1 MSQAMIVLGICA
13 ALIVAFVNLRDKP
26 IIQLIEGQFLDW
38 RFVLRG
44 PIAADANIE
53 LVLIEGS
60 QASSDEG
67 SAISPDD
74 LITGIKALAAQNAR
88 TIVVDPRLLKMTA
101 PNATGEETAA
111 GNELAQA
118 MTAAGN
124 VVVPYVFSMTPS
136 AGGRTALPVPVQR
149 TAYSVFRTRDT
160 TSVKRPPEAGGYIAP
175 AAGVLAAGLPGH
187 ITYTHQYAKSRQF
200 AYPVIGYG
208 GSYFPSLAIEAFRK
222 SVGMNTADI
231 EVNFGEGLSIGSLY
245 LPTDNRM
252 RLAVNY
258 HGPGGT
264 YKQTSFA
271 ELIGGTLPT
280 DTFNDKLVLVG
291 LAPSA
296 AGGAFVTPYDPAM
309 SEVEFLANVIDNIIR
324 MNPLIRSQ
332 QIIVLDILLLALIGL
347 YFALAAAAKKNWA
360 VWVLGALATAVVL
373 AGNMQAFLLFNLW
386 MGLTFPLLAM
396 VLCTVVLVMTKRL
409 SARRRVALEAALL
422 AEETQFDAPWTF
434 DRVAKTGNK
443 TEDKEY
449 SRDAESP
456 DEPAPED
463 ERVTEPEVDDKSV
476 AMPRFEIPEETPSLT
491 SEEETED
498 TEPQEPVLVSPA
510 APQSAKAPDRVTPEK
525 VKPAFKH
532 AISGPSPLPVPPP
545 RAEKAPEPEE
555 KIVEAP
561 PAPTQKSKKPA
572 SLIPVMESSTRREKA
587 PFAGSPQDLIGR
599 GRANGQ
605 FDVAV
610 LYINMGG
617 FRKMARSLSPMRAS
631 EFIHAVYQLIGKT
644 VAKHGGF
651 LEQFGEENVMALYGL
666 PEGSPKDAE
675 NCLRTARELS
685 AALSE
690 WGVKEGFSAEK
701 AVDFCICADYGPVR
715 IHAKGES
722 AEQEVSVSGY
732 TIGLASRLE
741 KAAASKGAGVIASAK
756 LMSKVGESEA
766 EGELKE
772 GFKEQ
777 PLQDI
782 PGSAEQVGL
791 WRAEHQTS

>member
-1 MSQAMIVLGICA
+1 MIALGICA

-26 IIQLIEGQFLDW
+26 FIQLIEGQLLDW

-44 PIAADANIE
+44 PIAADSNIE
-53 LVLIEGS
+53 LVLIDGG
-60 QASSDEG
+60 QTTSDDG
-67 SAISPDD
+67 SAISANT
-74 LITGIKALAAQNAR
+74 LITGIETLAAQNAR
-88 TIVVDPRLLKMTA
+88 TIVLDPRLLKMTA
-101 PNATGEETAA
+101 PNTAGAESTA
-111 GNELAQA
+111 GDELAQA
-118 MTAAGN
+118 MGQAGN
-124 VVVPYVFSMTPS
+124 ILVPYVFSMTPS
-136 AGGRTALPVPVQR
+136 AGGRTALPVAVQR
-149 TAYSVFRTRDT
+149 TAYSVFRTRDA

-175 AAGVLAAGLPGH
+175 SSGLLAAGLPGH
-187 ITYTHQYAKSRQF
+187 VTYTHQYTKSRQF

-208 GSYFPSLAIEAFRK
+208 GSYFPSLAIEAFRQ

-264 YKQTSFA
+264 YKQNSFA
-271 ELIGGTLPT
+271 DLIGGNLPA

-296 AGGAFVTPYDPAM
+296 VGGAFATPYDPAM
-309 SEVEFLANVIDNIIR
+309 SEVEFLANVIDNISR
-324 MNPLIRSQ
+324 LNPLIRSQ

-347 YFALAAAAKKNWA
+347 YFALVAAARKNWA
-360 VWVLGALATAVVL
+360 VWTLGGLATAVIL

-386 MGLTFPLLAM
+386 MGLTFPLMAM
-396 VLCTVVLVMTKRL
+396 ILCTIVLVVTKRI
-409 SARRRVALEAALL
+409 SERRRIALEAARL

-434 DRVAKTGNK
+434 DRVAKTGK
-443 TEDKEY
+443 GAEDKEH

-456 DEPAPED
+456 DEPSPED
-463 ERVTEPEVDDKSV
+463 ERVASTGADDKSV
-476 AMPRFEIPEETPSLT
+476 AMPRLEIPPENMPVTPEKETQVVKPEENELES
-491 SEEETED
+491 
-498 TEPQEPVLVSPA
+498 PV
-510 APQSAKAPDRVTPEK
+510 APESAKAPDRATPEK
-525 VKPAFKH
+525 MVSPSKTRTP
-532 AISGPSPLPVPPP
+532 GPSPLPVPPP
-545 RAEKAPEPEE
+545 EAEKAPEPEE
-555 KIVEAP
+555 KSAEAP
-561 PAPTQKSKKPA
+561 PAPAQKSKKPA
-572 SLIPVMESSTRREKA
+572 SLIPVMESSARRDKA
-587 PFAGSPQDLIGR
+587 PLAGDASG
-599 GRANGQ
+599 NGQ

-617 FRKMARSLSPMRAS
+617 FRKMARGLGPMRAS
-631 EFIHAVYQLIGKT
+631 EFIHTVYQLIGKT
-644 VAKHGGF
+644 VAKHDGF

-675 NCLRTARELS
+675 NCLRSARELS
-685 AALSE
+685 VALSE
-690 WGVKEGFSAEK
+690 WGVREGFSGDK
-701 AVDFCICADYGPVR
+701 AADFCICADYGPVR

-722 AEQEVSVSGY
+722 AEEEVSVSGH

-741 KAAASKGAGVIASAK
+741 KASAAKGAGVIASAK
-756 LMSKVGESEA
+756 LMAKVRETDAG
-766 EGELKE
+766 GELKQ

-777 PLQDI
+777 PMQDI